1 MTHKE
6 FMKQALLLAR
16 RGRTSPNPM
25 VGAVLVKDGAV
36 VGKGYHPKAGMPH
49 AEILAL
55 RQAGVRA
62 LGADLYVTLEPCCHH
77 GKTPPCADAVIASGV
92 KRVFAAMADPNPLV
106 CGKGFERLRSAG
118 AEVHVGL
125 LEEAAQ
131 ELNRGFIKR
140 VTCGRPFV
148 LWKAAMTLDGKTACH
163 TGDSRWVTGESARR
177 HVHRIRS
184 LSDAVMVGIGTVL
197 ADNPQLTVRACRGQN
212 PLRIVVDARA
222 ETPPSSRVLGDEAE
236 TIIAVTN
243 SAPIG
248 RVEAL
253 RGAGAGIIEVESQ
266 AGRVNLA
273 LLLETLAGLGINNM
287 LLESG
292 GRLSASMLKSGL
304 VDRGLI
310 FIAPKIAG
318 GRDAPTPVEGDGAS
332 LMAEALNT
340 GAPKVRRFGDDIAL
354 EFDI

>member
-212 PLRIVVDARA
+212 PLRVVVDARA

-266 AGRVNLA
+266 AGRVNLT

-340 GAPKVRRFGDDIAL
+340 GTPKVRRFGDDIAL